1 MAMIRSLRGLMMKLK
16 STTKSLRKQ
25 KKQFEVVS
33 GLGNAT
39 TFFQSCQYILYAA
52 NLQSKVV
59 WDTEVVLE
67 VIERRRIY
75 MNSNIMIIACV
86 TLFITQILRIS
97 TFKKVM
103 SYGGLQEGRDE
114 VIFIL
119 SLTMYIEIPLGVMYI
134 VLSVTMANHKAREV
148 LST

>member
-1 MAMIRSLRGLMMKLK
+1 
-16 STTKSLRKQ
+16 
-25 KKQFEVVS
+25 
-33 GLGNAT
+33 
-39 TFFQSCQYILYAA
+39 
-52 NLQSKVV
+52 
-59 WDTEVVLE
+59 
-67 VIERRRIY
+67 

-119 SLTMYIEIPLGVMYI
+119 SLTMSIEIPLGVMYI